1 MAIKFSQFVVKTSS
15 SDLSHIV
22 GYNGVDNIQITPT
35 NFLNSALT
43 GTPGQVLFFDTTGV
57 ASSNALFF
65 DTSTKNLG
73 VGTNSPD
80 RNLVVSGV
88 GSSASTYIKILGDTS
103 QEAILELHADNDAP
117 GDRWRVVASNS
128 GKLQFRSNGSNVYT
142 VTSTE
147 NVGIGTTNPT
157 EKLEVA
163 GNIKIG
169 DSLKLILGTS
179 ENFNMFHTGTDV
191 TLQNFT
197 GDFNIVNKANDK
209 DIIFQSDDGS
219 GGTTEY
225 FKLDGSAVFTRF
237 SKDARFSDN
246 VRAEFGDSGDLD
258 IYHDA
263 TDSFIE
269 NNTGDLNIVN
279 YNDDKDILFKSDDG
293 SGGVATYFRI
303 DGGQLRTEFE
313 LGTQHLDNI
322 IANFGSS
329 SDLKIYHNGTDS
341 FIQNGTGDLE
351 IMNSQDDGD
360 IVFKSDDGS
369 GGVTEYFR
377 VDGGQ
382 EKTLF
387 IKNTE
392 HQNGIRAQFG
402 NSGNFSILHDGSN
415 SFLINDTGDLYLRN
429 NTDDRDIIFQSD
441 DGSGGLATYFFV
453 DGSAE
458 QVKFSKN
465 TEHQDNVQAQFG
477 AGSDLK
483 IYHDGSGSYTEN
495 ATGHLY
501 FMQRANDQDMI
512 FMNDDGSGG
521 DVEYFKLDGS
531 LADGNYTYTTRND
544 GGVITFGNSL
554 DLRIWRD
561 PIVNDS
567 YIRNYSDDLII
578 ESVANDKD
586 IVFKSDDGSGGTT
599 DYFVVDGGLVA
610 NIFYKRIKLIDN
622 VQLQVGSNPDL
633 LIYHDG
639 SHSYIEDLGTGQ
651 LRLKSNSQIQFLSDT
666 NDYHAKMIKDGAVEL
681 YHDNSKK
688 FETTSTG
695 VKITGVSEYADNAAA
710 IAGGLTTGDVYRT
723 GDLLKIVH

>member
-279 YNDDKDILFKSDDG
+279 YNDDKDIVFKSDDG

-415 SFLINDTGDLYLRN
+415 SFLINDTGNLTIQQNVADA
-429 NTDDRDIIFQSD
+429 DIIFKCD
-441 DGSGGLATYFFV
+441 DGSGGAT
-453 DGSAE
+453 
-458 QVKFSKN
+458 
-465 TEHQDNVQAQFG
+465 
-477 AGSDLK
+477 
-483 IYHDGSGSYTEN
+483 
-495 ATGHLY
+495 
-501 FMQRANDQDMI
+501 
-512 FMNDDGSGG
+512 
-521 DVEYFKLDGS
+521 EYFKLDGS
-531 LADGNYTYTTRND
+531 LADGDYTYTTRND